1 MAKKQIIANLYSLS
15 TVCSRKYKKKK
26 NRSSLSQYTVMEKTF
41 CFCQE
46 QFYSAIAV
54 SIAFPI
60 IIIIQFD

>member
-1 MAKKQIIANLYSLS
+1 
-15 TVCSRKYKKKK
+15 
-26 NRSSLSQYTVMEKTF
+26 MEKTF

-60 IIIIQFD
+60 IIIQSD

>member
-1 MAKKQIIANLYSLS
+1 
-15 TVCSRKYKKKK
+15 
-26 NRSSLSQYTVMEKTF
+26 MEKTF

-60 IIIIQFD
+60 IIIIQSD